1 MPRTKRKKTGIG
13 KISPERMKEA
23 LISIKDRG
31 LSTKAAAKRHNIPR
45 TTLRRYKQKF
55 ENIEDITMVTTGLSS
70 NYTIN
75 KIFSS
80 AEEEE
85 LCNYLQ
91 ICAKLHYGLSFS
103 SAEEEELCNYLQIC
117 AKLHYGLSPKD
128 VRRFAYSLA
137 VANQKRIPQSW
148 HEHKMAGKYWMT
160 NFLKRN
166 PLSIRKAEATSLGR
180 TNVEPVVQKLFAN
193 LKKVF
198 DIHEFRSDK
207 IYNVDETA
215 LTTVQE
221 TGKVIAMKEEAP
233 ASHSNNKPK
242 EKTTPPHQI
251 ISPDVL
257 RPYPKGNLKNT
268 NRQTAESRTLSYQI
282 EEAPASHS
290 NNKPK
295 EKTTPPHQ
303 IISPDVL
310 RPYPKGNLKNTN
322 RQKRQKKTTEILT
335 STPVFKDI
343 EEQELANERRTQS
356 ISKVKTSTRKKNMS
370 FSF

>member
-1 MPRTKRKKTGIG
+1 MPRTKPKKTGIG

-55 ENIEDITMVTTGLSS
+55 ENIEDITMVTTGLSP

-75 KIFSS
+75 KI
-80 AEEEE
+80 
-85 LCNYLQ
+85 
-91 ICAKLHYGLSFS
+91 FS

-180 TNVEPVVQKLFAN
+180 TMGFNKPVVQKFFAN

-221 TGKVIAMKEEAP
+221 TGKVFAMKVSEQE
-233 ASHSNNKPK
+233 NINPK
-242 EKTTPPHQI
+242 M
-251 ISPDVL
+251 PDCSSSDS
-257 RPYPKGNLKNT
+257 
-268 NRQTAESRTLSYQI
+268 ESSVESLSLVDSDEVDIVGEPLDINDY
-282 EEAPASHS
+282 
-290 NNKPK
+290 
-295 EKTTPPHQ
+295 
-303 IISPDVL
+303 
-310 RPYPKGNLKNTN
+310 
-322 RQKRQKKTTEILT
+322 ILT
-335 STPVFKDI
+335 
-343 EEQELANERRTQS
+343 
-356 ISKVKTSTRKKNMS
+356 
-370 FSF
+370 

>member
-1 MPRTKRKKTGIG
+1 MPRTKPKKTGIG

-55 ENIEDITMVTTGLSS
+55 AAKRHNIPRTTLRRYKQKFENIEDITMVTTGLSP

-75 KIFSS
+75 KI
-80 AEEEE
+80 
-85 LCNYLQ
+85 
-91 ICAKLHYGLSFS
+91 FS

-180 TNVEPVVQKLFAN
+180 TMGFNKPVVQKFFAN

-207 IYNVDETA
+207 IYE
-215 LTTVQE
+215 
-221 TGKVIAMKEEAP
+221 VIKYITLMKLHLP
-233 ASHSNNKPK
+233 
-242 EKTTPPHQI
+242 
-251 ISPDVL
+251 
-257 RPYPKGNLKNT
+257 RF
-268 NRQTAESRTLSYQI
+268 
-282 EEAPASHS
+282 
-290 NNKPK
+290 
-295 EKTTPPHQ
+295 
-303 IISPDVL
+303 
-310 RPYPKGNLKNTN
+310 
-322 RQKRQKKTTEILT
+322 KRQEKLL
-335 STPVFKDI
+335 
-343 EEQELANERRTQS
+343 Q
-356 ISKVKTSTRKKNMS
+356 
-370 FSF
+370 